1 MVIVSLLRA
10 FLQRIALGFV
20 AVWGVLTIIFAL
32 FTMTRH
38 WVIEQQVA
46 LEQWGGEEMTEEE
59 EQARID
65 AYLAERNLDGSTW
78 DRYTEWMWNMITLD
92 WGESF
97 ETGQDVFPMV
107 MDATARTILYVV
119 PAVGLALIIGLVVGV
134 YAAMQPDGHLATMG
148 VGTAYLLFA
157 IPNFY
162 VGGMLISL
170 AKADVISPSPL
181 VFEHTLPILLTAT
194 SLLGGYVSFSR
205 AHSLEYVTAEFVTL
219 VRAKGATPL
228 RVTKHV
234 LRNGAI
240 PMFSM
245 VFTEALA
252 LLVLAVFVIET
263 LFGIQGLGLML
274 FEAVETRDLPV
285 LLGGVMVLIAVG
297 VIANIFQD
305 VFYTILDPRVDTESR

>member
-305 VFYTILDPRVDTESR
+305 VSYTILDPRVDTESR